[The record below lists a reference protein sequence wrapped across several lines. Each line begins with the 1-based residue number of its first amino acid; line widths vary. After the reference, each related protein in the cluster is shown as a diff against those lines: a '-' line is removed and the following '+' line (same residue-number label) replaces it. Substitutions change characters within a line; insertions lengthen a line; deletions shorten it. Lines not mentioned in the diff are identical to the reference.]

1 MFSYFLY
8 SKCFRCSMN
17 AVGLMGNVPLMPVAS
32 NIQTLQNNPNNSLH
46 EAPQQPGN
54 ERNNVPAVQVEE
66 NNDFI
71 NRDWLDH
78 IFLYFRFLILLC
90 IVYFYTTPERFMLV
104 IIIVVVAFL

>member
-1 MFSYFLY
+1 
-8 SKCFRCSMN
+8 MN
-17 AVGLMGNVPLMPVAS
+17 AVGLMGNVPLMPVAA
-32 NIQTLQNNPNNSLH
+32 NIQTHQNNPSNSLH
-46 EAPQQPGN
+46 ESPQQPVN
-54 ERNNVPAVQVEE
+54 ERNNAPAVQIEE
-66 NNDFI
+66 NDFI